1 MIATFRCDRKEQ
13 PHPEV
18 RSLADYAT
26 LCPGYEDSIGVD
38 SMVGTYSC
46 YNCLNPIPA
55 NTLVCPYCG
64 QVQRRGARINDP
76 KVYLAIILSAIVL
89 IGWNWYSGGQK
100 THAVTSPPSATIP
113 SR

>member
-1 MIATFRCDRKEQ
+1 M
-13 PHPEV
+13 H
-18 RSLADYAT
+18 
-26 LCPGYEDSIGVD
+26 
-38 SMVGTYSC
+38 MVGTYSC

-64 QVQRRGARINDP
+64 QVQRRGGRINDP
-76 KVYLAIILSAIVL
+76 KVYLAIVLSAIVL

-100 THAVTSPPSATIP
+100 THAVTPPPSAGLL